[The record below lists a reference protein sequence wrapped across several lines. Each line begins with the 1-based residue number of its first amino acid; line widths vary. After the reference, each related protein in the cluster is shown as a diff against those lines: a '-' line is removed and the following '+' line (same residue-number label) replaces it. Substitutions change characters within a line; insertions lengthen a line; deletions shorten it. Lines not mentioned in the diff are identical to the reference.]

1 MVTDGVSPERDSI
14 AVSLDARFLVSIKPL
29 GSAYGKTVGKRP
41 VQCFIHAL
49 CWSTLLLLRVNPAI
63 ARQLARGKPRLNL
76 VAVLVKLPRCIVQS
90 YAHAVRRGSLV
101 KTSIS
106 TLPKPTTSK

>member
-1 MVTDGVSPERDSI
+1 MVTDSVSPERDSI

-29 GSAYGKTVGKRP
+29 GSAYGKTVGRRP

-63 ARQLARGKPRLNL
+63 ARQLACGKPRLNL
-76 VAVLVKLPRCIVQS
+76 VVVLVKCQGVLYRVMLMRYEEEVLSKQ
-90 YAHAVRRGSLV
+90 AGEHASFIYSFV
-101 KTSIS
+101 
-106 TLPKPTTSK
+106 